1 MTGIT
6 TVAGSLPLILSS
18 GAGSETRVAI
28 GVVIL
33 CGVAA
38 ATVFTLFIV
47 PVAYDILARKTGSP
61 GDVRR
66 ALEAQQVGRKKDLAR

>member
-1 MTGIT
+1 
-6 TVAGSLPLILSS
+6 
-18 GAGSETRVAI
+18 
-28 GVVIL
+28 L